1 LTEAPHTER
10 HKIQPNQ
17 KVHLDQ
23 LDPNDT
29 SGFDGSEQAAEE
41 ELKKLRK
48 RLDELQEMLFVE
60 KKHSLLIVL
69 QAMDTG
75 GKDGTI
81 RKVFEGVNPTGVR
94 VAHFG
99 VPSAE
104 ELAHDFLWRVHKEVP
119 EKGQLVIFNRSHYE
133 SVLVER
139 VHKLVKQKA
148 CHRRY
153 KMINDFEH
161 ALSENGMT
169 ILKFYL
175 NISNDEQKR
184 RMEERLSDPTKR
196 WKFSENDLSERRLW
210 SAYMDAYEEALER
223 TSTDW
228 APWYVVPS
236 NNKWYRDLIVARV
249 MVKTLEKF
257 DMKYPSLPKKIES
270 LKIK

>member
-1 LTEAPHTER
+1 LTDIPHTER
-10 HKIQPNQ
+10 HRIQPNQ
-17 KVHLDQ
+17 KVHLDE

-29 SGFDGSEQAAEE
+29 SGFDGSEEAAEE
-41 ELKKLRK
+41 EMKKLRK
-48 RLDELQEMLFVE
+48 KLDQLQEMLFVE
-60 KKHSLLIVL
+60 KKRSLLIVL

-81 RKVFEGVNPTGVR
+81 RKVFEGVNPTGVS

-104 ELAHDFLWRVHKEVP
+104 ELAHDFLWRVHNKAP

-139 VHKLVKQKA
+139 VHKLVQQKA

-153 KMINDFEH
+153 KMINGFERE
-161 ALSENGMT
+161 LSENGTT

-175 NISNDEQKR
+175 NIDKNEQKR
-184 RMEERLSDPTKR
+184 RIEERLSDPTKQ
-196 WKFSENDLSERRLW
+196 WKFSEDDLEERRLW
-210 SAYMDAYEEALER
+210 PEYMEAYEEALER

-249 MVKTLEKF
+249 IVKTLEKF
-257 DMKYPSLPKKIES
+257 DMSFPTLPKKIES
-270 LKIK
+270 LEIK